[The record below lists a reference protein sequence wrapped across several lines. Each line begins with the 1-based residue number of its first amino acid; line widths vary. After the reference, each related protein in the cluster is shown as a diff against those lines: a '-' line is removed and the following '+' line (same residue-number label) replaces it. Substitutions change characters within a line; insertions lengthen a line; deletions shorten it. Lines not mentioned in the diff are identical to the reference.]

1 MADEYPVHIE
11 FINSRVGNTALSMS
25 TKTLPQHQAL
35 HEILAGNARLAKEH
49 PHPPLDLIREATD
62 LIGRVE
68 TLGPPLS
75 SGETTD
81 KNIDLLLRNNARQ
94 DHVHDLE
101 VKWREGA
108 SSLRALAE
116 NCWVEYDNQGPSLLK
131 QLRSCYETSLPRQ
144 QVVMLYNVPNE
155 TVRREQGLVRMQFG
169 LVDIE
174 GPVGFHQLT
183 PSWRD
188 FLFAIEASEAKALE
202 AIDLGLSARRILAFE
217 DRGPSVVRL
226 GSSRSIASHQEGKC
240 WYVLTRDLPE
250 DWFFETSSKTK
261 TITVARDWIKDLDA
275 EIYALGK
282 VMTREDAVALIVE
295 QFRLSDAA
303 ALKVWKGADLSMIR
317 RSGRVKDSQRISRME
332 IKEIIS
338 ARSVG

>member
-25 TKTLPQHQAL
+25 TKTLPQLQAL
-35 HEILAGNARLAKEH
+35 HEILAGNARLAKEQ
-49 PHPPLDLIREATD
+49 PHPPLNLIREATD

-68 TLGPPLS
+68 TLGPTLS
-75 SGETTD
+75 LGEATD

-94 DHVHDLE
+94 DHVHGLE

-144 QVVMLYNVPNE
+144 QVVMLYKVPNE

-169 LVDIE
+169 LVDLE

-202 AIDLGLSARRILAFE
+202 AIDLGISARRILAFE

-240 WYVLTRDLPE
+240 WYVLTRDLPA
-250 DWFFETSSKTK
+250 DWFKVERARAK
-261 TITVARDWIKDLDA
+261 VLADARDWL
-275 EIYALGK
+275 
-282 VMTREDAVALIVE
+282 
-295 QFRLSDAA
+295 
-303 ALKVWKGADLSMIR
+303 R
-317 RSGRVKDSQRISRME
+317 RSEKFFAVQGRRATKQHCIIV
-332 IKEIIS
+332 IKERFGLTETS
-338 ARSVG
+338 AQEVWRTPDPQTIRPAGSPSGSQMVSLSEIREIN